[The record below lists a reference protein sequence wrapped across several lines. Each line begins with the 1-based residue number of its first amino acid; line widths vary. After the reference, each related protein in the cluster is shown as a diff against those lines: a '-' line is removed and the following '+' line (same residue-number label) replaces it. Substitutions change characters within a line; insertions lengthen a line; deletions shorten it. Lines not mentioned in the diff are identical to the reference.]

1 MGLWVA
7 EITWRWGCG
16 WLWDSNPK
24 RNQVLAGAVVAEIIG
39 EGGGRER
46 KRLLVEA
53 HKYDAV
59 LAFFF

>member
-24 RNQVLAGAVVAEIIG
+24 RNQVLAGAVVAEITG
-39 EGGGRER
+39 EGGERER
-46 KRLLVEA
+46 EKGFLL
-53 HKYDAV
+53 KPTNTTQ
-59 LAFFF
+59 F